1 MRDFS
6 IHDVRFQRSA
16 GDECAIIVFGRTVG
30 SVQLCPDAS
39 DPERP
44 ASYSIALFDSENPA
58 RRVERRTQVR
68 LAIADW
74 LWEERLVPVEPPV
87 PALPIKIRAAA

>member
-16 GDECAIIVFGRTVG
+16 GDECAIVVFGRTVG
-30 SVQLCPDAS
+30 SVQLCPNAY

-58 RRVERRTQVR
+58 RRVQRRTQVR

-74 LWEERLVPVEPPV
+74 LWEERLVPLEPPA
-87 PALPIKIRAAA
+87 PALPIETRATA